1 MNVEQR
7 AAVDEITQRASAAT
21 VLKGL
26 TWDEAQSVL
35 DVACE
40 DRKSLLSII
49 AAQQAEVAKHKCPIG
64 LDDSPLLCSAGTCA
78 ACKRMMLEHGR
89 DEDAKTIAA
98 LRGELATLKSL
109 IESAGGEHG
118 AGFDWTMLGRIDDL
132 ESALAAARA
141 ELVETRKEREF
152 LKTEFESAQE
162 KIARSYGYASA
173 PFAAGESVNGKTIRD
188 VTPGSGVVEFIYRDQ
203 CQSGWKVKLVGGE
216 HAWDSLWFTRA
227 AVLAAV
233 KQGG

>member
-1 MNVEQR
+1 MNAEQR
-7 AAVDEITQRASAAT
+7 AAVDEIKERHES
-21 VLKGL
+21 
-26 TWDEAQSVL
+26 
-35 DVACE
+35 
-40 DRKSLLSII
+40 RMLLSSPAAVASRLAEAVQDRRLLLSVI
-49 AAQQAEVAKHKCPIG
+49 AELETELIDASKRCGEYATAAGSAEAELRLIG
-64 LDDSPLLCSAGTCA
+64 WQ
-78 ACKRMMLEHGR
+78 
-89 DEDAKTIAA
+89 
-98 LRGELATLKSL
+98 
-109 IESAGGEHG
+109 GGPDKVV
-118 AGFDWTMLGRIDDL
+118 AGFREENERLRKDNSRL